1 MLESEYAHNYRYMDS
16 IGSKNWRKDPR
27 RDPLLGGGCHA
38 VDLIRWNVNAPMDE
52 AFAYGTKKGLS
63 DWPLDFDSYFCLFKF
78 KNGIIGKVMCSIGLS
93 RTYTMRSVFYG
104 TKGTI
109 ICDNTSGKLLI
120 SSVPLYGDASANYTD
135 FAELPVSV
143 NNHNVTAQVK
153 LMGDV
158 VLRGAKNTADAAD
171 RNRPRPDP

>member
-1 MLESEYAHNYRYMDS
+1 
-16 IGSKNWRKDPR
+16 
-27 RDPLLGGGCHA
+27 
-38 VDLIRWNVNAPMDE
+38 
-52 AFAYGTKKGLS
+52 
-63 DWPLDFDSYFCLFKF
+63 
-78 KNGIIGKVMCSIGLS
+78 MCSIGLS
-93 RTYTMRSVFYG
+93 RPYTMRSVFYG

-120 SSVPLYGDASANYTD
+120 SSVPLYGDDSANYTE

-158 VLRGAKNTADAAD
+158 VLRGAKNTADVLEGARTVAACAAAIESAHTGKPIKV
-171 RNRPRPDP
+171 RNDF